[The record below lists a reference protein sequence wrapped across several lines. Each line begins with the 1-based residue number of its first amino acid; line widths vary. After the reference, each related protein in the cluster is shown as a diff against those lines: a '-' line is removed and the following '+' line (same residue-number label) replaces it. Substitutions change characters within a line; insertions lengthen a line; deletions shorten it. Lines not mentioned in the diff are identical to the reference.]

1 MCFTER
7 CLSCSNTKKKK
18 KKQTHIFSGSESV
31 KQSSLQS
38 KSSRLRTWL
47 FLVMVPF
54 GGFPGGNR
62 ADSSGLFR
70 CRLCSLISLLTCT
83 SPSSTRDQLW
93 RRWRNRFSHFLQLL
107 LSLKRSVWVGKKKQA
122 RQGSNFYPS
131 LSENRYTRVPRQS
144 KRFHACCPSKCI
156 LSHPTVP
163 KGVLTICTRWEAEG
177 EGKEEAN
184 WQRERKREAERD
196 WMHSPPCFTSP
207 WHLEASPKLLVKTQA
222 GVWWIKQQRQPLPS
236 LPSRLW
242 LWYFSHYQSVCC
254 VCFIHCRVNEYFGPL
269 STLQRTAVPITHLPP
284 SPSNPAPNLYTT
296 ISCPSPLSHSLFS
309 SLLPRLT
316 LTACCVPC
324 LGASLR
330 WMRHLQL

>member
-1 MCFTER
+1 MAVPGDGSIWWLSRWQPCWQFWAVPLQAPLADISPDMHFTFE
-7 CLSCSNTKKKK
+7 
-18 KKQTHIFSGSESV
+18 H
-31 KQSSLQS
+31 
-38 KSSRLRTWL
+38 
-47 FLVMVPF
+47 
-54 GGFPGGNR
+54 
-62 ADSSGLFR
+62 
-70 CRLCSLISLLTCT
+70 
-83 SPSSTRDQLW
+83 
-93 RRWRNRFSHFLQLL
+93 
-107 LSLKRSVWVGKKKQA
+107 KRSAVEKMEKSFFPTFVSFCSPTKEACEWGGKKQA
-122 RQGSNFYPS
+122 RRGSNFYPS

-236 LPSRLW
+236 LPSRLR

-254 VCFIHCRVNEYFGPL
+254 VCFIHWIFLVL
-269 STLQRTAVPITHLPP
+269 SPP
-284 SPSNPAPNLYTT
+284 SSAQLF
-296 ISCPSPLSHSLFS
+296 PSPIFLLHLQTPPPTYIPPSVVPLLCLTVCSALFS
-309 SLLPRLT
+309 QDWR
-316 LTACCVPC
+316 
-324 LGASLR
+324 
-330 WMRHLQL
+330 